1 MSYMSNHPIKNMLC
15 VGMLSV
21 GGASAANA
29 AQVFSAFSST
39 EEKPLLFE
47 EPITKIPE
55 INQPKNS
62 AIIESPASSNSKSF
76 NSKVITAPVRT
87 QQSNQIASPSTS
99 VEQSKQVINSSLS
112 VEQAKQKLLMMEQE
126 KEKALQAKMQAE
138 LDIIKREQAA
148 KQLKDDLEK
157 AIRAEKKEA
166 ERQERLARQ
175 KAREEEKARKAAE
188 WQAYLDA
195 QQKAREEAK
204 LKKENERLA
213 RIKAEEERQAQLKA
227 EAERKAE
234 EKRKADE
241 ARQAQLKAEA
251 ERKAEEKR
259 KAEEARQSQLAAEKE
274 AKRKAEE
281 ERQAQLKAE
290 EERKAAEKRKAEEE
304 RQAQLKAEAERKIE
318 LKRKAEEERQAKLKA
333 EEERQAAEKRKA
345 EEERQAQLKAEEDRK
360 AAEKRKADEERQ
372 AQLKLEVERK
382 ARQSEDAH
390 QTQNS
395 INNPILNAQITKGI
409 DVERNAIV
417 NTPSNGQKFIPVQN
431 SINVVPKAPV
441 KPVGV
446 TALQR
451 ATSMFASNVT
461 TGSPIRQQLIGYAAS
476 QDQIKAFQTR
486 YKYESSRMAVLPK
499 QIASIT
505 LNNVVKLNGDQLVMF
520 KSLADKRLVEEYMA
534 YHPLHAEVFSNYIKR
549 IMTMHGGQTNGINID
564 QAMVQEITFDLS
576 TLVVPS
582 STVADA
588 PDQYLYITSRLN
600 ENDQAK
606 FWNWVNAV
614 KIGNKIDV
622 PAWVKLV
629 DVMYSH

>member
-1 MSYMSNHPIKNMLC
+1 MFPFNITLRLSCMSNHLIKNMLY

-47 EPITKIPE
+47 EPTTKIAE
-55 INQPKNS
+55 LNQPKNS
-62 AIIESPASSNSKSF
+62 AIIESPASSNTKSF
-76 NSKVITAPVRT
+76 NSKVITAPVRI

-99 VEQSKQVINSSLS
+99 VEQTKQVSNSSLS
-112 VEQAKQKLLMMEQE
+112 IEQAKQKLLMMEQE
-126 KEKALQAKMQAE
+126 KEKALQAKRQAE
-138 LDIIKREQAA
+138 LDVIKREQAA

-175 KAREEEKARKAAE
+175 KAREEEKARKAE
-188 WQAYLDA
+188 EKR
-195 QQKAREEAK
+195 KAEEARQAQ
-204 LKKENERLA
+204 LAAEKEAKR
-213 RIKAEEERQAQLKA
+213 KAEEERQAQLKA
-227 EAERKAE
+227 EAERKA
-234 EKRKADE
+234 AE
-241 ARQAQLKAEA
+241 ARQA
-251 ERKAEEKR
+251 
-259 KAEEARQSQLAAEKE
+259 QLAAEKE

-333 EEERQAAEKRKA
+333 EEERQA
-345 EEERQAQLKAEEDRK
+345 
-360 AAEKRKADEERQ
+360 
-372 AQLKLEVERK
+372 QLKLKVERK

-395 INNPILNAQITKGI
+395 INNPILNTQITKGI

-417 NTPSNGQKFIPVQN
+417 NTPSNGQQFIPVQN

-451 ATSMFASNVT
+451 ATSMFASNST
-461 TGSPIRQQLIGYAAS
+461 TGSPIRKQLIGYAAS

-582 STVADA
+582 STVVDA

-629 DVMYSH
+629 DVVYSH

>member
-55 INQPKNS
+55 LNQPKNS
-62 AIIESPASSNSKSF
+62 AIIESPASSNAKSF
-76 NSKVITAPVRT
+76 NSKVITAPVRI

-195 QQKAREEAK
+195 QQKARAEAK

-333 EEERQAAEKRKA
+333 EEEH
-345 EEERQAQLKAEEDRK
+345 QAQLKAEEERK
-360 AAEKRKADEERQ
+360 AAEKRKAEEERQ

-395 INNPILNAQITKGI
+395 INNSILNAQITKGI

-576 TLVVPS
+576 TLGVPS